1 MRGWRRSAHL
11 RAARGLIGRQVLH
24 SAAMPDHAAFVTALI
39 LAPRLT
45 ARSAALHD
53 ELATVIARSRAL
65 LSLGHERR
73 LSSVYPR
80 LRLIR
85 GGSDAG
91 LVAVMIADAKLC
103 LHCIATTT
111 GLPLDQVDASLV
123 TITRTLRL
131 RIGPH
136 RCDSCRQH
144 KTTFSVTKDGH
155 P

>member
-1 MRGWRRSAHL
+1 MQGSVQAK
-11 RAARGLIGRQVLH
+11 AAALIDQATVLH
-24 SAAMPDHAAFVTALI
+24 AD
-39 LAPRLT
+39 LAHVL
-45 ARSAALHD
+45 
-53 ELATVIARSRAL
+53 ARSRTLIAL
-65 LSLGHERR
+65 GRERR
-73 LSSVYPR
+73 LSLVYPR

-91 LVAVMIADAKLC
+91 PVAEMITSAKLC

-111 GLPLDQVDASLV
+111 GIGIDQVDAALL

-136 RCDSCRQH
+136 RCDACPQH
-144 KTTFSVTKDGH
+144 ET